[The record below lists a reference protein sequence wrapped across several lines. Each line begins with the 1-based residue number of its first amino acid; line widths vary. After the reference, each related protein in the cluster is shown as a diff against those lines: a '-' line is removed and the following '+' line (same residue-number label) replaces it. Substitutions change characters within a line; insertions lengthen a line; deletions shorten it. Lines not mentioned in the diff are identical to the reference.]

1 MAPGR
6 HMAHGTCGRH
16 MAPAAIPWPSH
27 ATDGT
32 WPQVFELADAHT
44 VETEVYSEGGT
55 TSLSDG
61 TSIWWAASQLGS
73 TADSL
78 QPMPP
83 PGLADEALNEWLQ
96 FFAGHSTRRRRAS
109 E

>member
-1 MAPGR
+1 LLLIASDCFWIVLDLTCFWSAPV
-6 HMAHGTCGRH
+6 
-16 MAPAAIPWPSH
+16 

-61 TSIWWAASQLGS
+61 IAIWWAASQLGS

-83 PGLADEALNEWLQ
+83 LGLADEALNEWLQ
-96 FFAGHSTRRRRAS
+96 FFAGHATRRRRAS